1 VNSRQVRG
9 PPRYSEGMVGDAELV
24 LLFTVLHVIALAV
37 VTVLLVMFLRSDT
50 TRLWSPPEDG
60 EGGDGGGND
69 RLGPRIKPGPGG
81 GGLPLPDAVPAR
93 VRLRDHTRLA
103 DLLPTPPRRPAREP
117 GRTPRRVPQGRGS
130 DPSVRRRGDRR
141 IHWV

>member
-1 VNSRQVRG
+1 MVVHPIVG
-9 PPRYSEGMVGDAELV
+9 PGGRPRYPEGMVSDAELV
-24 LLFTVLHVIALAV
+24 LLFTVLHVIALGV

-50 TRLWSPPEDG
+50 TRMWLPPEEG

-69 RLGPRIKPGPGG
+69 RLGPQIKPGPGG

-103 DLLPTPPRRPAREP
+103 DLLPTPPRRPERDPERP
-117 GRTPRRVPQGRGS
+117 PRRVPAAR
-130 DPSVRRRGDRR
+130 
-141 IHWV
+141 

>member
-1 VNSRQVRG
+1 VNSCQVRG
-9 PPRYSEGMVGDAELV
+9 PPRYPEGMASDAELV
-24 LLFTVLHVIALAV
+24 LLFTVLHVIALGV

-50 TRLWSPPEDG
+50 TRMWSPPEEG

-103 DLLPTPPRRPAREP
+103 DRLPAPMRRPERDPERP
-117 GRTPRRVPQGRGS
+117 PRRVPTGR
-130 DPSVRRRGDRR
+130 
-141 IHWV
+141 